1 MPKTPAPE
9 AVEPTPP
16 APPATPA
23 TPSQGGSY
31 VRDPE
36 TGKLVRE
43 GGTAPAD
50 RLTPNPSFD
59 APEA

>member
-16 APPATPA
+16 APPATP
-23 TPSQGGSY
+23 SQGGSY
-31 VRDPE
+31 IVDPE
-36 TGKLVRE
+36 TGELVRE